1 MCTYEKV
8 YMVFLIVVEIERR
21 IIVREKLGNKG
32 FSLVEIIIVVAI
44 MAVLAAA
51 LAPQLV
57 KYIERSKKN
66 VCQHNMG
73 VIEEAIECEI
83 SELEK
88 AYNKYGTITDMEQVE
103 LYDGTKCESGGTYS
117 VEVTQL
123 PDCGYKIDITCSKH
137 GAFIGN

>member
-1 MCTYEKV
+1 MKHGGRVMKV
-8 YMVFLIVVEIERR
+8 EE
-21 IIVREKLGNKG
+21 REKLGNKG

-51 LAPQLV
+51 LAPQII
-57 KYIERSKKN
+57 KYIERSRAN

-73 VIEEAIECEI
+73 MIKEAVQLEI

-88 AYNKYGTITDMEQVE
+88 AYNKYGTITDLTQVE

-117 VEVTQL
+117 VDVIQL
-123 PDCGYKIDITCSKH
+123 EDCRYSIDISCSKH
-137 GAFIGN
+137 GAFNGN